1 LPFFAAGKTTLLNT
15 ISLRQ
20 TTGKVEGEM
29 LLDGNPLGP
38 TFSRCAGFA
47 QQGDIHEPFST

>member
-29 LLDGNPLGP
+29 LLDGKPLGP